1 MSRALIDF
9 MKSIDFSRLSD
20 YIDKQWDESALPSLC
35 DFIEIPALSP
45 SFDADWEE
53 NGYLDAAIETF
64 VSWVK
69 SLPLEKTTISVHRL
83 KNRSPLLL
91 ITIEG
96 DVSNEVLFY
105 SHLDKQPEAS
115 GWSEGKGP
123 WKPVI
128 EDGWLFGR
136 GSVDDG
142 YGGYAG
148 ILSVLG
154 LQEQGIAHPTC
165 RFLIETGEE
174 SGSPDLE
181 LYLDELKPQ
190 LGTPD
195 LVIVLDTGGMDYDR
209 LWVTQSLRGIVAGT
223 LSVQVSSVGVH
234 SGHGSGVMPSSFRL
248 ARQLLSRL
256 EDEKTGEILPEWL
269 HLEINDE
276 MKKTC
281 SEIVKMK
288 GDEMKDFPL
297 LEGVKKQVEDPL
309 DIFITMNLKPSLSV
323 IGADGIPPIES
334 AGNVLRTNTDL
345 KISIRTPPG
354 MKASVVA
361 KKVQK
366 LLEENPPNGAH
377 VTAKMTEVADGFLS
391 PQLPESISSALE
403 DACKE
408 FYGNNSMSL
417 FIGGTIPVMAML
429 QSRYSDS
436 KFIITGAGG
445 PGGNAHGP
453 DEKLHIPT
461 AKKVTKCMSSAVAG
475 MASYRL

>member
-1 MSRALIDF
+1 
-9 MKSIDFSRLSD
+9 MKSIDFTRLSE

-35 DFIEIPALSP
+35 NFIEIPALSP
-45 SFDADWEE
+45 TFDSDWEE

-105 SHLDKQPEAS
+105 SHLDKQPEAT

-154 LQEQGIAHPTC
+154 LQEQGISHPTC

-195 LVIVLDTGGMDYDR
+195 LVIVLDTGGIDYDR

-223 LSVQVSSVGVH
+223 LSVKVSSVGVH

-256 EDEKTGEILPEWL
+256 EDENTGEILPEWL
-269 HLEINDE
+269 HLKINDE

-309 DIFITMNLKPSLSV
+309 DIFMTMNLKPSLSI

-354 MKASVVA
+354 IDASAVA

-391 PQLPESISSALE
+391 PKLPEAISSALE
-403 DACKE
+403 NACKE

-475 MASYRL
+475 MAQYRR

>member
-1 MSRALIDF
+1 MTQLDH
-9 MKSIDFSRLSD
+9 SRLSD
-20 YIDKQWDESALPSLC
+20 FIDQKWDESALPSLSE
-35 DFIEIPALSP
+35 FIEIPALSP
-45 SFDADWEE
+45 SFDPDWEE

-64 VSWVK
+64 ISWIK
-69 SLPLEKTTISVHRL
+69 SLSLKGVSISVHRL
-83 KNRSPLLL
+83 KKRSPLLL
-91 ITIEG
+91 VNINGDSEG
-96 DVSNEVLFY
+96 EVLFY
-105 SHLDKQPEAS
+105 SHLDKQPEAT
-115 GWSEGKGP
+115 GWSDGKGP
-123 WKPVI
+123 WKAVV
-128 EDGWLFGR
+128 EDDWLFGR

-148 ILSVLG
+148 ILSILG
-154 LQEQGIAHPTC
+154 LQEQGISHPTC

-181 LYLDELKPQ
+181 LYLDELKSH

-209 LWVTQSLRGIVAGT
+209 LWITQSLRGIVAGT
-223 LSVQVSSVGVH
+223 LSVKVSSVGVH

-256 EDEKTGEILPEWL
+256 EDENTGEILPEWL
-269 HLEINDE
+269 HTEISDD
-276 MKKTC
+276 MKKT
-281 SEIVKMK
+281 SSKIIKLK
-288 GDEMKDFPL
+288 DGKIKDFPL
-297 LEGVKKQVEDPL
+297 LDGVMKQVEDPL
-309 DIFITMNLKPSLSV
+309 DIFLTMNLKPSLSV
-323 IGADGIPPIES
+323 IGADGIPSIES

-354 MKASVVA
+354 VDATEVA
-361 KKVQK
+361 RKVEA

-377 VTAKMTEVADGFLS
+377 VSAKMTEVANGFLA
-391 PQLPESISSALE
+391 PDLPEKVASDL
-403 DACKE
+403 DAACIE
-408 FYGNNSMSL
+408 FYGKPSMDL

-429 QSRYSDS
+429 QSRYSNS

-461 AKKVTKCMSSAVAG
+461 AKKVTKCISFAVKSFAD
-475 MASYRL
+475 YRRQSTV